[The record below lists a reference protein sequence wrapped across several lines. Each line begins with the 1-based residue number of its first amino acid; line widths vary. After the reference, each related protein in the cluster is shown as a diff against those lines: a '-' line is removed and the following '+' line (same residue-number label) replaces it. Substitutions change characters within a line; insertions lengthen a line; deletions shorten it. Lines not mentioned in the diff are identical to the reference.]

1 MCEEG
6 TRTWQEEA
14 RQERARAATRRG
26 RRVEVTACSRDA
38 DALPEISPQYQY
50 QTIRLFTHA
59 NGSSGG
65 DGILLP
71 FSTLIFHSL
80 CRLPTNYRT
89 EKSNFTKKSGVPHGE
104 KGSRLTKRF
113 SMTCTDLVAPPRPS
127 MMLHRMHAH
136 VPSPQP
142 PPVRNTRRVGN
153 TSFPIRVCIDLSRP
167 PKSYRCTVSLARHD
181 SYKWNSWGNR
191 PVQHPD

>member
-1 MCEEG
+1 MRGRNEDLARGGKAREG
-6 TRTWQEEA
+6 KSSY
-14 RQERARAATRRG
+14 ATRATRG
-26 RRVEVTACSRDA
+26 SDCLLAGCRCAARDF
-38 DALPEISPQYQY
+38 PQYQY